1 MAMRPSTPT
10 PPAASNTPAAAGAPT
25 YTYVDLP
32 DLAETFA
39 DSIGGAFFDGHL
51 LRIEFCVGR
60 LDPTKAQSAPTGRRF
75 PACRLVLSTTA
86 AVELMN
92 TMQRMGAALVKAG
105 VLKATPAQ
113 AASGELPAT
122 QD

>member
-1 MAMRPSTPT
+1 MAERPPTQTPT
-10 PPAASNTPAAAGAPT
+10 AASNTPAAAGAPT

-60 LDPTKAQSAPTGRRF
+60 PDPSKPQPPATGRRF
-75 PACRLVLSTTA
+75 PACRLVLSTAT

-92 TMQRMGAALVKAG
+92 AMQRMSAALVKAG
-105 VLKATPAQ
+105 VLKSTPAQ
-113 AASGELPAT
+113 GASGESQT
-122 QD
+122 GQN

>member
-1 MAMRPSTPT
+1 MATRPPISTPVAT
-10 PPAASNTPAAAGAPT
+10 SNATAAAGAPT

-39 DSIGGAFFDGHL
+39 DSIGGVFFDGHS

-60 LDPTKAQSAPTGRRF
+60 LDPSKPQPPQTGRRF
-75 PACRLVLSTTA
+75 PACRLVLSAAA

-92 TMQRMGAALVKAG
+92 TMQRMSAALIKAG
-105 VLKATPAQ
+105 VLKSTPAQ
-113 AASGELPAT
+113 GASGEPQAT
-122 QD
+122 QN

>member
-1 MAMRPSTPT
+1 MAT
-10 PPAASNTPAAAGAPT
+10 PPRTPSPTAASNAPAAAGAPT

-39 DSIGGAFFDGHL
+39 DSIGGTFFDGHL

-60 LDPTKAQSAPTGRRF
+60 LDAFKPPTSPTGRRY
-75 PACRLVLSTTA
+75 PTCRLVLSTAA

-92 TMQRMGAALVKAG
+92 SMQRVSAALVKAG
-105 VLKATPAQ
+105 VLKPTPVQ
-113 AASGELPAT
+113 GGPGESQAT
-122 QD
+122 QS

>member
-1 MAMRPSTPT
+1 MTTRPLNP
-10 PPAASNTPAAAGAPT
+10 PPAAASNAPAAAEAPK

-39 DSIGGAFFDGHL
+39 NSIGSTFFDGHL

-60 LDPTKAQSAPTGRRF
+60 LDPSKTQPPPTGRRV
-75 PACRLVLSTTA
+75 PACRLVLSTAA

-92 TMQRMGAALVKAG
+92 TMQRVSAALVKAG
-105 VLKATPAQ
+105 VLKTTPAQ
-113 AASGELPAT
+113 VTSEESRST
-122 QD
+122 RN

>member
-1 MAMRPSTPT
+1 MATPPRTPT
-10 PPAASNTPAAAGAPT
+10 PTAASSAPAAAGAPT

-39 DSIGGAFFDGHL
+39 DSIGGTFFDGNL
-51 LRIEFCVGR
+51 LRIEFCIGR
-60 LDPTKAQSAPTGRRF
+60 LDALKPQTSPTGRRY

-92 TMQRMGAALVKAG
+92 SMQRISAALVKAG
-105 VLKATPAQ
+105 VLKPTPAQ
-113 AASGELPAT
+113 VGPDESKADER
-122 QD
+122 

>member
-1 MAMRPSTPT
+1 MAPRPPT
-10 PPAASNTPAAAGAPT
+10 PAPTAASNAPAAAGAPT

-39 DSIGGAFFDGHL
+39 DSIGSAFFDGHL

-60 LDPTKAQSAPTGRRF
+60 LDPTKPQPPPTGRRF
-75 PACRLVLSTTA
+75 PACRLVLSAAA

-92 TMQRMGAALVKAG
+92 TMQRMSAALVKAG
-105 VLKATPAQ
+105 VLKSTPAQ
-113 AASGELPAT
+113 GASGES
-122 QD
+122 

>member
-1 MAMRPSTPT
+1 MAIRTPT
-10 PPAASNTPAAAGAPT
+10 PMPTAASNASLATGAPK

-39 DSIGGAFFDGHL
+39 DSIGGTIFDGHL

-60 LDPTKAQSAPTGRRF
+60 LDPSKPQQSPTGRRY
-75 PACRLVLSTTA
+75 PTCRLVLSTAA

-92 TMQRMGAALVKAG
+92 TMQRVSAALVKAG

-113 AASGELPAT
+113 GASSESKET
-122 QD
+122 